1 MRGELFTSWHA
12 AFVEVI
18 RASSIGDPLRE
29 ASQKAKLRAWTA
41 SLTAAVV
48 QSCERM
54 QWKAAGLKHKLDLL
68 PQEGQEYL
76 SLDVMGFDPE
86 SMNGRWPMP
95 TAVFE
100 LENNKKDDRVA
111 YSLWK
116 VLCVKAPLR
125 VVFAFRPDWDA
136 GKRSVAAIGKDVINS
151 LSAQQLHDLRGDT
164 AIIFGNRGESADFP
178 DGFFKCYLLDREL
191 GRFNKA

>member
-1 MRGELFTSWHA
+1 MRGELFASWQA

-18 RASSIGDPLRE
+18 RASSIGEPLRE
-29 ASQKAKLRAWTA
+29 ASQAADLKAWTA
-41 SLTAAVV
+41 SLTKAVV
-48 QSCERM
+48 RSCESM
-54 QWKAAGLKHKLDLL
+54 QWKAAGLRHKLDLL
-68 PQEGQEYL
+68 PQKGQEYL

-86 SMNGRWPMP
+86 SMQGRWPMP

-100 LENNKKDDRVA
+100 LENNRKDDRVA

-116 VLCVKAPLR
+116 VLCVKARLR

-136 GKRSVAAIGKDVINS
+136 GRSSVAAIGKDVIGS
-151 LSAQQLHDLRGDT
+151 LSEQQLHDLQGDT
-164 AIIFGNRGESADFP
+164 AIIFGNRGEGEHFP

-191 GRFNKA
+191 RRFNKA